1 MTEAITSYAG
11 RPALFI
17 GGSWRTGCGREM
29 LDVVN
34 PATGQAIG
42 QVPAATTPD
51 LDEALDATQRG
62 FAAWRDTAP
71 ADRGKIL
78 RAAAAMLRQRQEH
91 VARIMTQEQGKPLYE
106 ARLEIDY
113 AAALID
119 FHAGEGERIYGRVLP
134 RPSGMRSLVL
144 AQPIGPVAAFC
155 AWNFPVTNVVRKLSP
170 ALAAGCSIIIK
181 PSEETP
187 GSAVE
192 IVRCFIDAGVPAE
205 AVQCVFGIPDPV
217 SRHLLASP
225 VTRKLSF
232 TGSTAVGKHLLQ
244 LAAQTIMRTT
254 MELGGHAPVLVFE
267 DCRLERTLDLLVAHK
282 FRNAGQVCI
291 APTRFTRIALRP
303 KRRRSSASGT
313 GEGLFSGKCANWG
326 MAGWRRYCPSES
338 RRAA

>member
-1 MTEAITSYAG
+1 
-11 RPALFI
+11 
-17 GGSWRTGCGREM
+17 M

-134 RPSGMRSLVL
+134 RPSGMRS
-144 AQPIGPVAAFC
+144 
-155 AWNFPVTNVVRKLSP
+155 
-170 ALAAGCSIIIK
+170 
-181 PSEETP
+181 
-187 GSAVE
+187 
-192 IVRCFIDAGVPAE
+192 
-205 AVQCVFGIPDPV
+205 
-217 SRHLLASP
+217 
-225 VTRKLSF
+225 
-232 TGSTAVGKHLLQ
+232 
-244 LAAQTIMRTT
+244 
-254 MELGGHAPVLVFE
+254 
-267 DCRLERTLDLLVAHK
+267 
-282 FRNAGQVCI
+282 
-291 APTRFTRIALRP
+291 
-303 KRRRSSASGT
+303 
-313 GEGLFSGKCANWG
+313 
-326 MAGWRRYCPSES
+326 
-338 RRAA
+338 